1 MARIVDKD
9 GNIAIYGRLSWGNFT
24 DWLVTLCLGL
34 IILLTAVS
42 LGGVR
47 PDTQWAILPLFAVLL
62 TLHGIWLAVDDASPK
77 RLSHIP
83 FWFVPALLWMLCSV
97 HWFSPA
103 PWRGW
108 YEMIY
113 ALQAFIFLWVLA
125 NNVRSRAHLWLLII
139 ISLAPAPLALF
150 NGFYQFFQEPQH
162 MLGAMTDYGLDLNS
176 DFLGRATGAF
186 ADPNSFAAFLLIL
199 LPSLLIMA
207 GVTRLPK
214 ILRLL
219 ALYIALIFFVGI
231 ALTQSYWAYA
241 AVVILMAIIPW
252 FCFRR
257 LKASLFY
264 SCLVVLAAA
273 LIFTAMVIFHPFFK
287 NGLERAQSNEGEG
300 VRLVLWR
307 EAFNLTAENPI
318 SGVGAGAYRVA
329 FEQSPRVSLA
339 DSPETPHND
348 YLLVLSQ
355 LGILGV
361 VLFGIPILYVFIC
374 SFSLWR
380 KEPFAVKLLDRGGTI
395 MPPQRFFLSLGLAG
409 TIALALCMTA
419 TFVFYIPALTLY
431 GVLMFAILVK
441 TTYKRKLTLPV
452 HWIFRIEYFLLA
464 TCVGWSFY
472 VLSSTKLEAHALELR
487 ARQQLGHVVDMRVHV
502 SGNAKLLDQV
512 LTLYEDAVLTDP
524 QNADAWLGRSASL
537 CQLYFR
543 SPGEFERLA
552 KKAVVSAERAVEI
565 SPLYWKT
572 WAQLGV
578 ARSFYGEADL
588 AEEALLKALELAPK
602 NSNAHYYYA
611 AFLSLDS
618 EQREQAMIS
627 VRAALDINP
636 KNTAARRLQQKLLI
650 L

>member
-1 MARIVDKD
+1 MASIVDKH
-9 GNIAIYGRLSWGNFT
+9 GNIAFYGRLSWGNLV
-24 DWLVTLCLGL
+24 DWLITFCLGL
-34 IILLTAVS
+34 IIFLTTVS

-47 PDTQWAILPLFAVLL
+47 PDTQLALLPLFAVLL

-83 FWFVPALLWMLCSV
+83 LWFVPALLWMLCSV
-97 HWFSPA
+97 HWFSPV

-113 ALQAFIFLWVLA
+113 ALQAFIILWVLS
-125 NNVRSRAHLWLLII
+125 NNVRTRAHLWSLII
-139 ISLAPAPLALF
+139 MSFAPAPLALF
-150 NGFYQFFQEPQH
+150 NGFYQFFQEPESI
-162 MLGAMTDYGLDLNS
+162 LGAMTDYGLELNS
-176 DFLGRATGAF
+176 DYLGQATGAF

-199 LPSLLIMA
+199 LPSLLIMGIVA
-207 GVTRLPK
+207 RLPK
-214 ILRLL
+214 ITRLL
-219 ALYIALIFFVGI
+219 ALYIALMFFLGI
-231 ALTQSYWAYA
+231 ALTQSYWAS
-241 AVVILMAIIPW
+241 AVVVMLLAIVPW

-257 LKASLFY
+257 FKVCLLY
-264 SCLVVLAAA
+264 SCLGVSVAA
-273 LIFTAMVIFHPFFK
+273 LIFTAMAIFHPLFEK
-287 NGLERAQSNEGEG
+287 GLERAQSEEGEG

-307 EAFNLTAENPI
+307 EALNFAAENPI
-318 SGVGAGAYRVA
+318 TGVGAGAYRFA

-339 DSPETPHND
+339 DNPETPHND

-355 LGILGV
+355 LGLLGV
-361 VLFGIPILYVFIC
+361 ALFGIPSSYVF
-374 SFSLWR
+374 FRAFRRWY
-380 KEPFAVKLLDRGGTI
+380 KEPFAVKLKNRRGTI

-409 TIALALCMTA
+409 VISFALCMA
-419 TFVFYIPALTLY
+419 ASFVFYIPSLTFY
-431 GVLMFAILVK
+431 GVLVFAILIK
-441 TTYKRKLTLPV
+441 TSFNRQITLPL
-452 HWIFRIEYFLLA
+452 HWVLRLEYFLLA

-502 SGNAKLLDQV
+502 SGNAKLLDEI
-512 LTLYEDAVLTDP
+512 LILYEDAVIADS
-524 QNADAWLGRSASL
+524 QNVDAWLGRSASL

-543 SPGEFERLA
+543 SPGEFEHLA

-588 AEEALLKALELAPK
+588 AEEALLKALELAPN

-611 AFLSLDS
+611 AYLSLDE
-618 EQREQAMIS
+618 EQRGQALIS
-627 VRAALDINP
+627 VRVALDINP
-636 KNTAARRLQQKLLI
+636 RNTAARRLQQKLLI

>member
-1 MARIVDKD
+1 MASIVDKH
-9 GNIAIYGRLSWGNFT
+9 GNIAIYGRLSWGNFV
-24 DWLVTLCLGL
+24 DWLVTLCLAL
-34 IILLTAVS
+34 IIFLTTVS

-47 PDTQWAILPLFAVLL
+47 PDTQLALLPLFAILL

-97 HWFSPA
+97 HWFSPV

-113 ALQAFIFLWVLA
+113 ALQAFIILWVLS
-125 NNVRSRAHLWLLII
+125 NNVRTRAHLWSLII
-139 ISLAPAPLALF
+139 MSLAPAPLALF
-150 NGFYQFFQEPQH
+150 NGFYQFFQEPKSI
-162 MLGAMTDYGLDLNS
+162 LGAMTDYGLELNS
-176 DFLGRATGAF
+176 DFLGQATGAF

-219 ALYIALIFFVGI
+219 ALYIALMFFVGI
-231 ALTQSYWAYA
+231 ALTQSYWAS
-241 AVVILMAIIPW
+241 AVVVMLVATVPW

-257 LKASLFY
+257 LKVCLLY
-264 SCLVVLAAA
+264 SCLGVSVAAF
-273 LIFTAMVIFHPFFK
+273 IFTAMAIFHPLFEK
-287 NGLERAQSNEGEG
+287 GLERAQSDEGEG

-307 EAFNLTAENPI
+307 EALNFAAKNPI
-318 SGVGAGAYRVA
+318 TGVGAGAYRVA

-348 YLLVLSQ
+348 YLLILSQ
-355 LGILGV
+355 LGLLGV
-361 VLFGIPILYVFIC
+361 ALFGIPSSYVF
-374 SFSLWR
+374 FRAFRLWR
-380 KEPFAVKLLDRGGTI
+380 KEPFAVKLKDRRGTI
-395 MPPQRFFLSLGLAG
+395 MPPQRFFLSLGLTG
-409 TIALALCMTA
+409 VISFALCMA
-419 TFVFYIPALTLY
+419 ANFVFYVPALTLY
-431 GVLMFAILVK
+431 GVLAFAILVK
-441 TTYKRKLTLPV
+441 TSFNRQMTLPSHRV
-452 HWIFRIEYFLLA
+452 LRLEYFLLA

-502 SGNAKLLDQV
+502 SGNAKLLDEI
-512 LTLYEDAVLTDP
+512 LILYEDAVITDS
-524 QNADAWLGRSASL
+524 QNVDAWLGRSASL

-543 SPGEFERLA
+543 SPGEFEHLA
-552 KKAVVSAERAVEI
+552 KKAVVSAEHAVEI

-588 AEEALLKALELAPK
+588 VEEALLKALELAPN
-602 NSNAHYYYA
+602 NSNAHYYYSA
-611 AFLSLDS
+611 YLSLDE
-618 EQREQAMIS
+618 EQREQALIS
-627 VRAALDINP
+627 VCVALDINP

>member
-1 MARIVDKD
+1 MASIVDKH
-9 GNIAIYGRLSWGNFT
+9 GNIAIYGRLSWGNFV

-34 IILLTAVS
+34 IIFLTTVS

-47 PDTQWAILPLFAVLL
+47 PDTQLALLPLFAILL

-97 HWFSPA
+97 HWFSPV

-113 ALQAFIFLWVLA
+113 ALQVFIILWVLS
-125 NNVRSRAHLWLLII
+125 NNVRTRAHLWLLII
-139 ISLAPAPLALF
+139 MSLAPAPLALF
-150 NGFYQFFQEPQH
+150 NGFYQFFQEPKSI
-162 MLGAMTDYGLDLNS
+162 LGAMTDYGLELNS
-176 DFLGRATGAF
+176 DFLGQATGAF

-219 ALYIALIFFVGI
+219 ALYIALMFFVGI
-231 ALTQSYWAYA
+231 ALTQSYWAS
-241 AVVILMAIIPW
+241 AVVVMLVAIVPW

-257 LKASLFY
+257 LKVCLLY
-264 SCLVVLAAA
+264 SCLGVSVAA
-273 LIFTAMVIFHPFFK
+273 LIFTAMVILHPLFEK
-287 NGLERAQSNEGEG
+287 GLERAQSDKGEG

-307 EAFNLTAENPI
+307 EALNFAAENPI
-318 SGVGAGAYRVA
+318 TGVGAGAYRVA

-348 YLLVLSQ
+348 YLLILSQ
-355 LGILGV
+355 LGLLGV
-361 VLFGIPILYVFIC
+361 ALFGIPSSYVF
-374 SFSLWR
+374 FRAFRRWR
-380 KEPFAVKLLDRGGTI
+380 KEPFAVKLKNRRGTI

-409 TIALALCMTA
+409 VISFALCMA
-419 TFVFYIPALTLY
+419 TSFVFYIPSLTFY
-431 GVLMFAILVK
+431 GVLAFAILVK
-441 TTYKRKLTLPV
+441 TSFNRQITLPSHRV
-452 HWIFRIEYFLLA
+452 LRLEYFLLA

-502 SGNAKLLDQV
+502 SGNAKLLDEV
-512 LTLYEDAVLTDP
+512 LILYEDAVITDS
-524 QNADAWLGRSASL
+524 QNVDAWLGRSASL

-543 SPGEFERLA
+543 SPGEFEHLA

-588 AEEALLKALELAPK
+588 AEEALLKALELAPN
-602 NSNAHYYYA
+602 NSNAHYYYSA
-611 AFLSLDS
+611 YLSLDE
-618 EQREQAMIS
+618 EQREQALIS
-627 VRAALDINP
+627 VRVALDINP

>member
-1 MARIVDKD
+1 MASIVDKH
-9 GNIAIYGRLSWGNFT
+9 GNIAIYGRLSWGNFV

-34 IILLTAVS
+34 IIFLTTIS

-47 PDTQWAILPLFAVLL
+47 PDTQWALLPLFAILL

-97 HWFSPA
+97 HWFSPV

-113 ALQAFIFLWVLA
+113 AMQAFIAIWVLS
-125 NNVRSRAHLWLLII
+125 NNVRTRSHLWSLII
-139 ISLAPAPLALF
+139 MSLLPAPLALF
-150 NGFYQFFQEPQH
+150 NGFYQFFQEP
-162 MLGAMTDYGLDLNS
+162 MSTLGAMTDYGLELHS
-176 DFLGRATGAF
+176 DFLGQATGAF

-207 GVTRLPK
+207 GVTRIPN

-219 ALYIALIFFVGI
+219 ALYIALMFFVGI
-231 ALTQSYWAYA
+231 ALTQSYWASA
-241 AVVILMAIIPW
+241 LVVILVTIVPW

-257 LKASLFY
+257 LKVCLIY
-264 SCLVVLAAA
+264 SCLGVSVAA
-273 LIFTAMVIFHPFFK
+273 LIFTAMAIFHPLFEK
-287 NGLERAQSNEGEG
+287 GLERAQSDEGEG

-307 EAFNLTAENPI
+307 EALNLAAENPI
-318 SGVGAGAYRVA
+318 TGVGAGAYRVA

-355 LGILGV
+355 LGLLGV
-361 VLFGIPILYVFIC
+361 ALFGIPSLYIFVRAFRR
-374 SFSLWR
+374 WR
-380 KEPFAVKLLDRGGTI
+380 KEPFAVKLKDRGGTI

-409 TIALALCMTA
+409 VISFALCMA
-419 TFVFYIPALTLY
+419 ASFVFYIPSLTLY
-431 GVLMFAILVK
+431 GVLAFAILVK
-441 TTYKRKLTLPV
+441 TSFNRQINLPAHRV
-452 HWIFRIEYFLLA
+452 LRLEYFLLA

-502 SGNAKLLDQV
+502 SGNAKLLDEI
-512 LTLYEDAVLTDP
+512 LILYEDAVITDS
-524 QNADAWLGRSASL
+524 QNVDAWLGRSASL

-543 SPGEFERLA
+543 SPGEFEHLA

-578 ARSFYGEADL
+578 ARSFYGEAEL
-588 AEEALLKALELAPK
+588 AEEALLKALELAPN

-611 AFLSLDS
+611 AYLSLDE
-618 EQREQAMIS
+618 EQLEQALIS
-627 VRAALDINP
+627 VRVALDINP
-636 KNTAARRLQQKLLI
+636 RNTAARRLQQKLLI